1 MVRLTIPVGQ
11 NALQRGGDVFPVLA
25 VRLLPADMLD
35 AGKAVL
41 PQLVIDH
48 LQRILAALTTG
59 DLFKDHLH
67 GGDTRSCTGHV

>member
-1 MVRLTIPVGQ
+1 MAIITVSKTAGFCFGVSRAVQMVYE
-11 NALQRGGDVFPVLA
+11 A
-25 VRLLPADMLD
+25 LD